1 MAGVGPAPKKD
12 AIRRNKRPEFTQ
24 LQQDGEVRG
33 TDLPEGVLG
42 EDSEGKPIEWH
53 PMTRRWWENWRTSP
67 QATRMLSDPDWDYL
81 LDTALIHHNMWKNGR
96 WDFASEVRLR
106 VAKFGATPDDRNR
119 LRAEIITVPEVGD
132 VRAEDIPNL
141 SAARSRRKALLAE
154 EE

>member
-33 TDLPEGVLG
+33 PELPEDVLLNTKG
-42 EDSEGKPIEWH
+42 EPTEWH
-53 PMTRRWWENWRTSP
+53 PMTRRWWENWRRSP
-67 QATRMLSDPDWDYL
+67 QASRMLSDPDWDYL

-119 LRAEIITVPEVGD
+119 LRAEIVTIPEVGD
-132 VRAEDIPNL
+132 VRAEDIPSL
-141 SAARSRRKALLAE
+141 SAARSRRKAFLE
-154 EE
+154 EEE